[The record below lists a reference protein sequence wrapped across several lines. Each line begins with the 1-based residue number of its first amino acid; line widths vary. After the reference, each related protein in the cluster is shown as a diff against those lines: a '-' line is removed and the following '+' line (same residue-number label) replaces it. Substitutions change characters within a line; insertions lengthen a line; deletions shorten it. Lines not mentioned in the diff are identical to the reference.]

1 VKLPVEYKQLGK
13 TGEKIAAVGLGTWR
27 LGGSQSPDYAHDLEI
42 VETIRYAV
50 ELGMNHIDTAEM
62 YASGHAEELVGRAIK
77 VFPRDEVF
85 IATKV
90 WYTNL
95 RYDDVLQA
103 CERSLKRL
111 GVKYVDLYM
120 IHWPNE
126 KIPLSET
133 MKAMEKLYKDG
144 KIRYIG
150 VSNFSTR
157 LVEEAQSN
165 LSTTEIAANQVE
177 YGLHNRSIEADL
189 LPYCERNG
197 ITVTAYSPLG
207 QGRIAMELK
216 AKTKRTETLWEIA
229 NRYGKT
235 PIQVALNWVIWRENV
250 ITIPKASRREHLE
263 ENAGACGWR
272 LIPRDYQLLSD
283 VWR

>member
-1 VKLPVEYKQLGK
+1 MEYKRLGK
-13 TGEKIAAVGLGTWR
+13 TGEKIAAIGFGTWK
-27 LGGSQSPDYAHDLEI
+27 LGGGMSPNYAHDLELI
-42 VETIRYAV
+42 DVIRRAI

-62 YASGHAEELVGRAIK
+62 YAAGHSEELVGRAIK

-95 RYDDVLQA
+95 RYDDVLKS
-103 CERSLKRL
+103 CEASLRRL

-126 KIPLSET
+126 RIPLSET
-133 MKAMEKLYKDG
+133 MKAMERLYKEG
-144 KIRYIG
+144 KTRYIG
-150 VSNFSTR
+150 VSNFGPR
-157 LVEEAQSN
+157 LIEEAQSH
-165 LSTTEIAANQVE
+165 LSTTEIVANQVE
-177 YGLHNRSIEADL
+177 YGLHDMSIEADT

-216 AKTKRTETLWEIA
+216 AKTKRSEILYELA
-229 NRYGKT
+229 NKYSKS

-250 ITIPKASRREHLE
+250 VTIPKASKISHVE
-263 ENAGACGWR
+263 ENAGGCGWR
-272 LIPRDYQLLSD
+272 LSPEDYERLTKA
-283 VWR
+283 WR